1 MLRHIF
7 TIIYNQ
13 RKQNIF
19 IFLELLLV
27 ACLLWAISDSL
38 CVDIYTEKQPMGV
51 DIESV
56 YELHLSVANEAALED
71 SSGYRRVAEDFLK
84 LVDNV
89 RQCPEVE
96 AASVSISAIPY
107 TWSSNW
113 SYLIAASDTTTPS
126 DLCQMFYVMPEYF
139 QVLHIQTPEGRPVYD
154 EAVRNPGEFILSQ
167 TLAEKLFPGV
177 SAVGREAKYG
187 NFGGE
192 SEIPRKIASVT
203 APRRKTDFER
213 AEPVYYV
220 LWRSEKDVLDL
231 CENASLLPTS
241 FDFLIRM
248 RPNFQPSAMANFLQK
263 NSARLSVGDVYVSS
277 YTSIDDYKTDMLK
290 GRMDNQKKKTALVV
304 FMLVNIFFGII
315 GTFWLRTQSRRAE
328 IGLRAALGAS
338 KQSLQLQ
345 LYLEGLV
352 LLALTLP
359 LTLIFIGNMLLA
371 DLPDTY
377 RLDYTWWRFVF
388 PVIGSYLLLSAMIL
402 VGISFPARKIAR
414 MNPAETLH
422 YE

>member
-51 DIESV
+51 DVESV

>member
-19 IFLELLLV
+19 IFLELLL
-27 ACLLWAISDSL
+27 ASCLLWAISDSL
-38 CVDIYTEKQPMGV
+38 LVDVYTQKQPMGV

-56 YELHLSVANEAALED
+56 YSFHLSIADEAAVSD
-71 SSGYRRVAEDFLK
+71 SSGYRNAAEDFLH
-84 LVDNV
+84 LVENI

-231 CENASLLPTS
+231 CEDASLLPTS
-241 FDFLIRM
+241 FDFLVRM
-248 RPNFQPSAMANFLQK
+248 RPNFQPSAMADFLQK

-352 LLALTLP
+352 LLALTLL
-359 LTLIFIGNMLLA
+359 LTFIFIGNMLLA

-388 PVIGSYLLLSAMIL
+388 PVIGSYVLLSAMIL

>member
-1 MLRHIF
+1 
-7 TIIYNQ
+7 
-13 RKQNIF
+13 
-19 IFLELLLV
+19 
-27 ACLLWAISDSL
+27 
-38 CVDIYTEKQPMGV
+38 
-51 DIESV
+51 
-56 YELHLSVANEAALED
+56 
-71 SSGYRRVAEDFLK
+71 
-84 LVDNV
+84 
-89 RQCPEVE
+89 
-96 AASVSISAIPY
+96 
-107 TWSSNW
+107 
-113 SYLIAASDTTTPS
+113 
-126 DLCQMFYVMPEYF
+126 
-139 QVLHIQTPEGRPVYD
+139 
-154 EAVRNPGEFILSQ
+154 
-167 TLAEKLFPGV
+167 
-177 SAVGREAKYG
+177 
-187 NFGGE
+187 
-192 SEIPRKIASVT
+192 
-203 APRRKTDFER
+203 
-213 AEPVYYV
+213 
-220 LWRSEKDVLDL
+220 
-231 CENASLLPTS
+231 
-241 FDFLIRM
+241 
-248 RPNFQPSAMANFLQK
+248 MADFLQK

-352 LLALTLP
+352 LLALTIP

>member
-177 SAVGREAKYG
+177 SAVGRKAKYG

-203 APRRKTDFER
+203 ALRRKTDFER

-248 RPNFQPSAMANFLQK
+248 RPNFQPSAMADFLQK

-352 LLALTLP
+352 LLALTIP

-371 DLPDTY
+371 DLLDTY

-388 PVIGSYLLLSAMIL
+388 PVIGSYVLLSAMIL

>member
-7 TIIYNQ
+7 KIIYNQ
-13 RKQNIF
+13 RKLNIF
-19 IFLELLLV
+19 IFLELLL
-27 ACLLWAISDSL
+27 ASCLLWAISDSL
-38 CVDIYTEKQPMGV
+38 LVDVYTQRQPMGV
-51 DIESV
+51 DVESV
-56 YELHLSVANEAALED
+56 YSFHLSVADEAMSSD
-71 SSGYRRVAEDFLK
+71 SLNYRKTAEDFLQ
-84 LVDNV
+84 LVENV

-96 AASVSISAIPY
+96 AASISVSAVPY
-107 TWSSNW
+107 TWTTSW
-113 SYLIAASDTTTPS
+113 SCLLAADDTTTSP
-126 DLCQMFYVMPEYF
+126 DLCQVFYVMPEYF
-139 QVLHIQTPEGRPVYD
+139 QVLHIQTPEGRPVYE
-154 EAVRNPGEFILSQ
+154 EAVRNPGEFIISQ

-187 NFGGE
+187 NFGGDA
-192 SEIPRKIASVT
+192 SIPRKIISVT
-203 APRRKTDFER
+203 KPRRRTDFER

-220 LWRSEKDVLDL
+220 LWRNDKEFLDL
-231 CENASLLPTS
+231 CENNSFLPTA
-241 FDFLIRM
+241 FDFLVRM
-248 RPNFQPSAMANFLQK
+248 RPNFQPSAMADFLQK
-263 NSARLSVGDVYVSS
+263 NSARLSSDNIYVSS
-277 YTSIDDYKTDMLK
+277 YTPLNKYKTDMLK

-388 PVIGSYLLLSAMIL
+388 PVIGSYVLLSAMIL

>member
-248 RPNFQPSAMANFLQK
+248 RPNFQPSAMADFLQK

-304 FMLVNIFFGII
+304 FLMVNIFFGII

-352 LLALTLP
+352 LLALTIP

-402 VGISFPARKIAR
+402 VGISFPARKIAQ

>member
-51 DIESV
+51 DVESV

-96 AASVSISAIPY
+96 AASVSMSAVPY
-107 TWSSNW
+107 TWTSNW

-231 CENASLLPTS
+231 CEDASLLPTS
-241 FDFLIRM
+241 FDFLVRM
-248 RPNFQPSAMANFLQK
+248 RPNFQPSAMADFLQK

-352 LLALTLP
+352 LLALTIP

>member
-177 SAVGREAKYG
+177 SAVGRKAKYG

-203 APRRKTDFER
+203 ALRRKTDFER

-231 CENASLLPTS
+231 CEDASLLPTS
-241 FDFLIRM
+241 FDFLVRM
-248 RPNFQPSAMANFLQK
+248 RPNFQPSAMADFLQK

-290 GRMDNQKKKTALVV
+290 GLMDNQKKKTALVV

-352 LLALTLP
+352 LLALTIP

>member
-51 DIESV
+51 DVESV

-359 LTLIFIGNMLLA
+359 LTLIFIGNILLA

>member
-7 TIIYNQ
+7 KIIYNQ
-13 RKQNIF
+13 RKLNIF
-19 IFLELLLV
+19 IFLELLL
-27 ACLLWAISDSL
+27 ASCLLWAISDSL
-38 CVDIYTEKQPMGV
+38 LVDVYTQKQPMGV

-56 YELHLSVANEAALED
+56 YSFHLSIADEAAVSD
-71 SSGYRRVAEDFLK
+71 SSGYRNAAEDFLH
-84 LVDNV
+84 LVENI

-96 AASVSISAIPY
+96 AASVSLYAVPY
-107 TWSSNW
+107 TWTSNW

-220 LWRSEKDVLDL
+220 LWRSDKEFLDR
-231 CENASLLPTS
+231 CENNSFLPTS

-248 RPNFQPSAMANFLQK
+248 RPNFQPSAMADFLQK

-352 LLALTLP
+352 LLALTIP

-388 PVIGSYLLLSAMIL
+388 PVIGSYVLLSAMIL

>member
-1 MLRHIF
+1 MLHHIF
-7 TIIYNQ
+7 KIIYNQ
-13 RKQNIF
+13 RKLNIF
-19 IFLELLLV
+19 IFLELLL
-27 ACLLWAISDSL
+27 ASCLLWAISDSL
-38 CVDIYTEKQPMGV
+38 LVDVYTQRQPMGV
-51 DIESV
+51 DVESV
-56 YELHLSVANEAALED
+56 YSFHLSIADEAAVSD
-71 SSGYRRVAEDFLK
+71 SSGYRNAAEDFLH
-84 LVDNV
+84 LVENI

-96 AASVSISAIPY
+96 AASVSLYAVPY
-107 TWSSNW
+107 TWTTSW
-113 SYLIAASDTTTPS
+113 SCLLAADDTTTSP
-126 DLCQMFYVMPEYF
+126 DLCQVFYVMPEYF
-139 QVLHIQTPEGRPVYD
+139 QVLHIQTPEGRPVYE
-154 EAVRNPGEFILSQ
+154 EAVRNPGEFIISQ

-192 SEIPRKIASVT
+192 SEIPRKIVSVT
-203 APRRKTDFER
+203 EPRRKTDFER

-220 LWRSEKDVLDL
+220 LWRSDKEFLDL
-231 CENASLLPTS
+231 CENNSFLPTA
-241 FDFLIRM
+241 FDLLVRM
-248 RPNFQPSAMANFLQK
+248 RPNFQPSAMADFLQK
-263 NSARLSVGDVYVSS
+263 NSARLSSDNIYVSS
-277 YTSIDDYKTDMLK
+277 YTPLSKYKTDMLK

-304 FMLVNIFFGII
+304 FLMVNIFFGII

-352 LLALTLP
+352 LLALTIP

>member
-19 IFLELLLV
+19 IFLELLL
-27 ACLLWAISDSL
+27 ASCLLWAISDSL
-38 CVDIYTEKQPMGV
+38 LVDVYTQKQPMGV

-56 YELHLSVANEAALED
+56 YSFHLSIADEAAVSD
-71 SSGYRRVAEDFLK
+71 SSGYRNAAEDFLH
-84 LVDNV
+84 LVENI

-231 CENASLLPTS
+231 CEDASLLPTS
-241 FDFLIRM
+241 FDFLVRM
-248 RPNFQPSAMANFLQK
+248 RPNFQPSAMADFLQK

-359 LTLIFIGNMLLA
+359 LTFIFIGNMLLA

>member
-7 TIIYNQ
+7 KIIYNQ
-13 RKQNIF
+13 RKLNIF
-19 IFLELLLV
+19 IFLELLL
-27 ACLLWAISDSL
+27 ASCLLWAISDSL
-38 CVDIYTEKQPMGV
+38 LVDVYTQRQPMGV
-51 DIESV
+51 DVESV
-56 YELHLSVANEAALED
+56 YSFHLSVADEAMSSD
-71 SSGYRRVAEDFLK
+71 SLNYRKAAEDFLH
-84 LVDNV
+84 LVENI

-192 SEIPRKIASVT
+192 SEIPRKIVSVT
-203 APRRKTDFER
+203 EPRRKTDFER

-220 LWRSEKDVLDL
+220 LWRSDKEFLDL
-231 CENASLLPTS
+231 CENNSLLPTA

-248 RPNFQPSAMANFLQK
+248 RPNFQPSAMADFLQK

-359 LTLIFIGNMLLA
+359 LTFIFIGNMLLA

-388 PVIGSYLLLSAMIL
+388 PVIGSYILLSAMIL

>member
-19 IFLELLLV
+19 IFLELLL
-27 ACLLWAISDSL
+27 ASCLLWAISDSL
-38 CVDIYTEKQPMGV
+38 LVDVYTQKQPMGV

-56 YELHLSVANEAALED
+56 YSFHLSIADEAAVSD
-71 SSGYRRVAEDFLK
+71 SSGYRNAAEDFLH
-84 LVDNV
+84 LVENI

-96 AASVSISAIPY
+96 AASVSLYAVPY
-107 TWSSNW
+107 TWTSNW
-113 SYLIAASDTTTPS
+113 SNLIAAEDTIS
-126 DLCQMFYVMPEYF
+126 QSNLCQMFYIMPEYF
-139 QVLHIQTPEGRPVYD
+139 QVLRIQTPEGRPVYED
-154 EAVRNPGEFILSQ
+154 AKHNPGEFIISQ
-167 TLAEKLFPGV
+167 TLAEDLFPGI
-177 SAVGREAKYG
+177 SAVGQEAKYG
-187 NFGGE
+187 NIEGDA
-192 SEIPRKIASVT
+192 SIPRKIISVT
-203 APRRKTDFER
+203 EPRRKTDFER

-220 LWRSEKDVLDL
+220 LWRSDKEFLDL
-231 CENASLLPTS
+231 CENNSFLPTA
-241 FDFLIRM
+241 FDLLVRM
-248 RPNFQPSAMANFLQK
+248 RPNFQPSAMADFLQK
-263 NSARLSVGDVYVSS
+263 NSARLSSDNIYVSS
-277 YTSIDDYKTDMLK
+277 YTPLNKYKTDMLK
-290 GRMDNQKKKTALVV
+290 GRIDNQKKKTALVV
-304 FMLVNIFFGII
+304 FLMVNIFFGII

-352 LLALTLP
+352 LLALTIP

-388 PVIGSYLLLSAMIL
+388 PVIGSYVLLSAMIL

>member
-96 AASVSISAIPY
+96 AASVSMSAIPY

-359 LTLIFIGNMLLA
+359 LTFIFIGNMLLA

>member
-51 DIESV
+51 DVESV

-248 RPNFQPSAMANFLQK
+248 RPNFQPSAMADFLQK

>member
-51 DIESV
+51 DVESV
-56 YELHLSVANEAALED
+56 YELHLSVANESALED

-96 AASVSISAIPY
+96 AASVSMSAVPY
-107 TWSSNW
+107 TWTSNW

-139 QVLHIQTPEGRPVYD
+139 QVLRIQTPEGRPVYED
-154 EAVRNPGEFILSQ
+154 AKHNPGEFIISQ
-167 TLAEKLFPGV
+167 TLAEDLFPGI
-177 SAVGREAKYG
+177 SAVGQEAKYG
-187 NFGGE
+187 NIEGDA
-192 SEIPRKIASVT
+192 SIPRKIISVT
-203 APRRKTDFER
+203 EPRRRTDFER

-220 LWRSEKDVLDL
+220 LWRSDKEFLDL
-231 CENASLLPTS
+231 CENNSFLPTA
-241 FDFLIRM
+241 FDLLVRM
-248 RPNFQPSAMANFLQK
+248 RPNFQPSAMADFLQK
-263 NSARLSVGDVYVSS
+263 NSARLSSDNIYVSS
-277 YTSIDDYKTDMLK
+277 YTPLNKYKTDMLK
-290 GRMDNQKKKTALVV
+290 GRIDNQKKKTALVV
-304 FMLVNIFFGII
+304 FLMVNIFFGII

-352 LLALTLP
+352 LLALTIP

-388 PVIGSYLLLSAMIL
+388 PVIGSYVLLSAMIL

>member
-51 DIESV
+51 DVESV
-56 YELHLSVANEAALED
+56 YELHLSVANESALED
-71 SSGYRRVAEDFLK
+71 SFGYRRVAEDFLK

-220 LWRSEKDVLDL
+220 LWRSEKYVLDL

-248 RPNFQPSAMANFLQK
+248 RPNFQPSAMADFLQK

-388 PVIGSYLLLSAMIL
+388 PVIGSYVLLSAMIL

>member
-51 DIESV
+51 DVESV
-56 YELHLSVANEAALED
+56 YELHLSVANESALED
-71 SSGYRRVAEDFLK
+71 SFGYRRVAEDFLK

-248 RPNFQPSAMANFLQK
+248 RPNFQPSAMADFLQK

-352 LLALTLP
+352 LLALTIP

-388 PVIGSYLLLSAMIL
+388 PVIGSYVLLSAMIL

>member
-51 DIESV
+51 DVESV

-248 RPNFQPSAMANFLQK
+248 RPNFQPSAMADFLQK

-304 FMLVNIFFGII
+304 FLMVNIFFGII

-352 LLALTLP
+352 LLALTIP

-402 VGISFPARKIAR
+402 VGISFPARKIAQ

>member
-51 DIESV
+51 DVESV

-107 TWSSNW
+107 TWTSNW
-113 SYLIAASDTTTPS
+113 SNLIAAEDTVS
-126 DLCQMFYVMPEYF
+126 QSNLCQMFYVMPEYF
-139 QVLHIQTPEGRPVYD
+139 QVLRIQTPEGRPVYED
-154 EAVRNPGEFILSQ
+154 AKYNPGEFIISQ
-167 TLAEKLFPGV
+167 TLAEDLFPGI
-177 SAVGREAKYG
+177 SAVGQEAKYG
-187 NFGGE
+187 NVEGDA
-192 SEIPRKIASVT
+192 SIPRKIISVT
-203 APRRKTDFER
+203 EPRRKTDFER

-220 LWRSEKDVLDL
+220 LWRSDKEFLDR
-231 CENASLLPTS
+231 CENNSFLPTS
-241 FDFLIRM
+241 FDFLVRM
-248 RPNFQPSAMANFLQK
+248 RPNFQPSAMADFLQK
-263 NSARLSVGDVYVSS
+263 NSARLSSDNIYVSS
-277 YTSIDDYKTDMLK
+277 YTPLNKYKTDMLK
-290 GRMDNQKKKTALVV
+290 GRIDNQKKKTALVV
-304 FMLVNIFFGII
+304 FLMVNIFFGII

>member
-96 AASVSISAIPY
+96 AASVSLSAIPY
-107 TWSSNW
+107 MWSSNW

-248 RPNFQPSAMANFLQK
+248 RPNFQPSAMADFLQK

-359 LTLIFIGNMLLA
+359 LTLIFIGNILLA

>member
-19 IFLELLLV
+19 IFLELLL
-27 ACLLWAISDSL
+27 ASCLLWAISDSL
-38 CVDIYTEKQPMGV
+38 LVDVYTQKQPMGV

-56 YELHLSVANEAALED
+56 YSFHLSIADEAAVSD
-71 SSGYRRVAEDFLK
+71 SSGYRNAAEDFLH
-84 LVDNV
+84 LVENI

-241 FDFLIRM
+241 FDFLVRM
-248 RPNFQPSAMANFLQK
+248 RPNFQPSAMADFLQK

-359 LTLIFIGNMLLA
+359 LTFIFIGNMLLA